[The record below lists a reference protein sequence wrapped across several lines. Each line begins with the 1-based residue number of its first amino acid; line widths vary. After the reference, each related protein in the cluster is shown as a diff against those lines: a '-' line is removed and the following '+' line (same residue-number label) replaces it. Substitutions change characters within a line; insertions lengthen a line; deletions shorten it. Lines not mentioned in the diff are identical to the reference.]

1 MNKES
6 VVAVLLLLSVSVGIA
21 IAQSKSTILIASPQ
35 VKEADLK
42 AGEMIA
48 KEGNKAGATA
58 CFACHGM
65 KGGENLTGAFPRI
78 ANQPAMY
85 LSSQL
90 KDYATGVRPNE
101 VMESIAKAL
110 TEEERENVS
119 AYYASLD
126 LDSKKIAKKAKAA
139 DIKRGETL
147 AVIGDAKIR
156 VQACNN
162 CHGPG
167 GIGIAPA
174 IPYIA
179 GQFGNYIEAQLKS
192 WKEGRRKNSPGQMA
206 DISQRLDEKDMAAL
220 AAYFEQVQRAP
231 QKKAAH

>member
-6 VVAVLLLLSVSVGIA
+6 IITVLLLLSVSVGIA
-21 IAQSKSTILIASPQ
+21 VAQSNKAVAPTSPA

-42 AGEMIA
+42 AGELIA
-48 KEGNKAGATA
+48 KEGTKAGATA

-65 KGGENLTGAFPRI
+65 KGRENLSGAFPRI
-78 ANQPAMY
+78 ASQPAMY

-90 KDYATGVRPNE
+90 KDYATGVRPND
-101 VMESIAKAL
+101 VMEPIAKAL
-110 TEEERENVS
+110 TEEERENVA

-126 LDSKKIAKKAKAA
+126 LDSKSIAKKAKAA

-147 AVIGDAKIR
+147 AVVGDAKIR
-156 VQACNN
+156 MQACNN

-167 GIGIAPA
+167 GIGMAPA

-179 GQFGNYIEAQLKS
+179 GQFGSYIEAQLKA
-192 WKEGRRKNSPGQMA
+192 WKEGRRKNSPGQML
-206 DISQRLDEKDMAAL
+206 DISQRLDEKDIAAL
-220 AAYFEQVQRAP
+220 AAYFEQVQRASS
-231 QKKAAH
+231 KKASH